1 MVCPVQGIT
10 PRTTTCSIQQTLD
23 VIGDRWILLI
33 LRNLFRGARRFGE
46 LEEDL
51 GIAKNL
57 LASRLTKLVDEEII
71 EKVPYQERPI
81 RHEYL
86 LTQKGRDLSPSLV
99 AIMRWGDRW
108 CNEGAPPTVLV
119 HSECGTPLDQ
129 VTHCPSCNDA
139 LDPGQIRSRPGPG
152 SLESAK

>member
-1 MVCPVQGIT
+1 MGRIT
-10 PRTTTCSIQQTLD
+10 TSTSGCSIQQTLD
-23 VIGDRWILLI
+23 VIGDRWMLLI
-33 LRNLFRGARRFGE
+33 IRNLFRGARRFSE

-57 LASRLTKLVDEEII
+57 LTVRLNKLVSADIVER
-71 EKVPYQERPI
+71 VPYQDRPV

-99 AIMRWGDRW
+99 ALMKWGDRW
-108 CNEGAPPTVLV
+108 CNEGSAPTVLV
-119 HSECGTPLDQ
+119 HADCGTPLMQ
-129 VTHCPSCNDA
+129 VTHCPTCDDA

-152 SLESAK
+152 AREALR

>member
-1 MVCPVQGIT
+1 MERLGVSGNE
-10 PRTTTCSIQQTLD
+10 CSIQQTLA
-23 VIGDRWILLI
+23 VIGDRWMLLI
-33 LRNLFRGARRFGE
+33 IRNLFRGARRFGQ

-57 LASRLTKLVDEEII
+57 LASRLNKLVDSGVVQ
-71 EKVPYQERPI
+71 KVPYQNRPL

-99 AIMRWGDRW
+99 ALMKWGDRW
-108 CNEGAPPTVLV
+108 CNDGAAPTLLI
-119 HSECGTPLDQ
+119 HSECGTPLNQ
-129 VTHCPSCNDA
+129 VTHCPRCDDS

-152 SLESAK
+152 AQEVLR

>member
-1 MVCPVQGIT
+1 MSRIT
-10 PRTTTCSIQQTLD
+10 TSTSGCSIQQTLD
-23 VIGDRWILLI
+23 VIGDRWMLLI
-33 LRNLFRGARRFGE
+33 IRNLFRGARRFSE

-57 LASRLTKLVDEEII
+57 LTVRLNKLVSADIVER
-71 EKVPYQERPI
+71 VPYQDRPV

-99 AIMRWGDRW
+99 ALMKWGDRW
-108 CNEGAPPTVLV
+108 CNDGSAPTVLV
-119 HSECGTPLDQ
+119 HSDCGTPLTQ
-129 VTHCPSCNDA
+129 VTHCPTCDDA

-152 SLESAK
+152 AREALR

>member
-1 MVCPVQGIT
+1 MGRIT
-10 PRTTTCSIQQTLD
+10 TSTSGCSIQQTLD
-23 VIGDRWILLI
+23 VIGDRWMLLI
-33 LRNLFRGARRFGE
+33 IRNLFRGARRFSE

-57 LASRLTKLVDEEII
+57 LTVRLNKLVSADIVER
-71 EKVPYQERPI
+71 VPYQDRPV

-99 AIMRWGDRW
+99 ALMKWGDRW
-108 CNEGAPPTVLV
+108 CNDGSAPTVLV
-119 HSECGTPLDQ
+119 HSDCGTPLMQ
-129 VTHCPSCNDA
+129 VTHCPTCDDA

-152 SLESAK
+152 ALEALR

>member
-1 MVCPVQGIT
+1 MGRISSST
-10 PRTTTCSIQQTLD
+10 SGCSIQQTLD
-23 VIGDRWILLI
+23 VIGDRWMLLI
-33 LRNLFRGARRFGE
+33 IRNLFRGARRFSE

-57 LASRLTKLVDEEII
+57 LTARLNKLVSAEIV
-71 EKVPYQERPI
+71 ERVPYQDRPV

-99 AIMRWGDRW
+99 ALMKWGDRW
-108 CNEGAPPTVLV
+108 CNDGSAPTVLV
-119 HSECGTPLDQ
+119 HSDCGTPLMQ
-129 VTHCPSCNDA
+129 VTHCRTCDDA

-152 SLESAK
+152 AREALR

>member
-1 MVCPVQGIT
+1 MTRIPAK
-10 PRTTTCSIQQTLD
+10 PSSCSIQQTLD

-33 LRNLFRGARRFGE
+33 LRNLFRGARRFSQ
-46 LEEDL
+46 LETDL

-57 LASRLTKLVDEEII
+57 LASRLNKLVQADII

-99 AIMRWGDRW
+99 AIMRWGDQW
-108 CNEGAPPTVLV
+108 CNEGSAPTVLV
-119 HSECGTPLDQ
+119 HAECGTPLDQ
-129 VTHCPSCNDA
+129 VTRCPSCNDS

-152 SLESAK
+152 AMEVLR

>member
-1 MVCPVQGIT
+1 MGRIT
-10 PRTTTCSIQQTLD
+10 TSTSGCSIQQTLD
-23 VIGDRWILLI
+23 VIGDRWMLLI
-33 LRNLFRGARRFGE
+33 IRNLFRGARRFSE

-57 LASRLTKLVDEEII
+57 LTVRLNKLVSADIVER
-71 EKVPYQERPI
+71 VPYQDRPV

-99 AIMRWGDRW
+99 ALMKWGDRW
-108 CNEGAPPTVLV
+108 CNEGSAPTVLV
-119 HSECGTPLDQ
+119 HSDCGTPLMQ
-129 VTHCPSCNDA
+129 VTHCPTCDDA

-152 SLESAK
+152 AREALR

>member
-1 MVCPVQGIT
+1 MGRIST
-10 PRTTTCSIQQTLD
+10 STSGCSIQQTLD
-23 VIGDRWILLI
+23 VIGDRWMLLI
-33 LRNLFRGARRFGE
+33 IRNLFRGARRFSE

-57 LASRLTKLVDEEII
+57 LTVRLNKLVSADIVER
-71 EKVPYQERPI
+71 VPYQDRPV

-99 AIMRWGDRW
+99 ALMKWGDRW
-108 CNEGAPPTVLV
+108 CNDGSAPTVLV
-119 HSECGTPLDQ
+119 HSDCGTPLMQ
-129 VTHCPSCNDA
+129 VTHCPTCDDA

-152 SLESAK
+152 AREEL

>member
-1 MVCPVQGIT
+1 MGRIST
-10 PRTTTCSIQQTLD
+10 STSGCSIQQTLD
-23 VIGDRWILLI
+23 VIGDRWMLLI
-33 LRNLFRGARRFGE
+33 IRNLFRGARRFSE

-57 LASRLTKLVDEEII
+57 LTVRLNKLVSAEIV
-71 EKVPYQERPI
+71 ERVPYQDRPV

-99 AIMRWGDRW
+99 ALMKWGDRW
-108 CNEGAPPTVLV
+108 CNDGSAPTVLV
-119 HSECGTPLDQ
+119 HSDCGTPLMQ
-129 VTHCPSCNDA
+129 VTHCPTCDDA

-152 SLESAK
+152 AREEL

>member
-1 MVCPVQGIT
+1 MQNSPAT
-10 PRTTTCSIQQTLD
+10 PSRCSIQQTLD
-23 VIGDRWILLI
+23 VIGDRWMLLI

-57 LASRLTKLVDEEII
+57 LASRLSKLVEADII
-71 EKVPYQERPI
+71 EKVPYQDRPV

-108 CNEGAPPTVLV
+108 CNEGSAPTVLV
-119 HSECGTPLDQ
+119 HSECGTPLNQ
-129 VTHCPSCNDA
+129 VTHCPSCNDS
-139 LDPGQIRSRPGPG
+139 LDPGEIRSRPGPG
-152 SLESAK
+152 SMEAVR

>member
-1 MVCPVQGIT
+1 MGRISSST
-10 PRTTTCSIQQTLD
+10 SGCSIQQTLD
-23 VIGDRWILLI
+23 VIGDRWMLLI
-33 LRNLFRGARRFGE
+33 IRNLFRGARRFSE

-57 LASRLTKLVDEEII
+57 LTVRLNKLVSADIVER
-71 EKVPYQERPI
+71 VPYQDRPV

-99 AIMRWGDRW
+99 ALMKWGDRW
-108 CNEGAPPTVLV
+108 CNDGSAPTVLV
-119 HSECGTPLDQ
+119 HSDCGTPLMQ
-129 VTHCPSCNDA
+129 VTHCPTCDDA

-152 SLESAK
+152 AREEL

>member
-1 MVCPVQGIT
+1 MGRIST
-10 PRTTTCSIQQTLD
+10 STSGCSIQQTLD
-23 VIGDRWILLI
+23 VIGDRWMLLI
-33 LRNLFRGARRFGE
+33 IRNLFRGARRFSE

-57 LASRLTKLVDEEII
+57 LTVRLNKLVSADIVER
-71 EKVPYQERPI
+71 VPYQDRPV

-99 AIMRWGDRW
+99 ALMKWGDRW
-108 CNEGAPPTVLV
+108 CNEGSAPTVLV
-119 HSECGTPLDQ
+119 HADCGTPLMQ
-129 VTHCPSCNDA
+129 VTHCPTCDDA

-152 SLESAK
+152 AREALR

>member
-1 MVCPVQGIT
+1 MQKLSGPSNE
-10 PRTTTCSIQQTLD
+10 CSIQQTLD
-23 VIGDRWILLI
+23 VIGDRWMLLI
-33 LRNLFRGARRFGE
+33 LRNLFRGARRFGQ
-46 LEEDL
+46 LQDDL

-57 LASRLTKLVDEEII
+57 LASRLAKLVDAKII
-71 EKVPYQERPI
+71 ERVPYQERPV

-99 AIMRWGDRW
+99 AMMRWGDRW
-108 CNEGAPPTVLV
+108 CNEGAAPTLLV

-129 VTHCPSCNDA
+129 VTHCPSCDDA

-152 SLESAK
+152 SLEETR

>member
-1 MVCPVQGIT
+1 MSRIT
-10 PRTTTCSIQQTLD
+10 TSTSGCSIQQPLD
-23 VIGDRWILLI
+23 VIGDRWMLLI
-33 LRNLFRGARRFGE
+33 IRNLFRGARRFSE

-57 LASRLTKLVDEEII
+57 LTVRLNKLVSADIVER
-71 EKVPYQERPI
+71 VPYQDRPV

-99 AIMRWGDRW
+99 ALMKWGDRW
-108 CNEGAPPTVLV
+108 CNDGSAPTVLV
-119 HSECGTPLDQ
+119 HSDCGTPLMQ
-129 VTHCPSCNDA
+129 VTHCPTCDDA

-152 SLESAK
+152 AREEL

>member
-1 MVCPVQGIT
+1 VPDLPPT
-10 PRTTTCSIQQTLD
+10 RSDCSIQQTLD
-23 VIGDRWILLI
+23 VIGDRWMLLI
-33 LRNLFRGARRFGE
+33 LRNLFRGARRFGQ

-57 LASRLTKLVDEEII
+57 LASRLTKLVDADII
-71 EKVPYQERPI
+71 EKVPYQERPV

-108 CNEGAPPTVLV
+108 CNEGAAPTVLI

-129 VTHCPSCNDA
+129 VTHCPTCNDA

-152 SLESAK
+152 AVEVI

>member
-1 MVCPVQGIT
+1 M
-10 PRTTTCSIQQTLD
+10 
-23 VIGDRWILLI
+23 LLI

-57 LASRLTKLVDEEII
+57 LASRLSKLVEADII
-71 EKVPYQERPI
+71 EKVPYQDRPV

-108 CNEGAPPTVLV
+108 CNEGSAPTVLV
-119 HSECGTPLDQ
+119 HSECGTPLNQ
-129 VTHCPSCNDA
+129 VTHCPSCNDS
-139 LDPGQIRSRPGPG
+139 LDPGEIRSRPGPG
-152 SLESAK
+152 SMEAVR